1 MVEAGSIIERKS
13 DAESQR
19 AAPAGDELRARLR
32 SMWASVAGAWEKHAA
47 YADERG
53 APITE
58 KMLER
63 TLPKPGERV
72 LELASGPG
80 SVGLAAA
87 AQVTPEGEVVISDVV
102 AEMTA
107 IAAARAETSG
117 LRNVST
123 KVLDLERID
132 EPDSSYDIVLCRE
145 GLMLV
150 PDPARAARE
159 IRRVLRAG
167 GRVAI
172 AVWGP
177 RERNPWLGIVFDTV
191 SAQLGVP
198 TPPPGIPHP
207 FSLDDADRLAE
218 LLSAAGLSDVSVD
231 EVPTPYEAASVDEW
245 WERSS
250 ALAGPLAQK
259 LAQLPEPA
267 AQALRARAA
276 DAARAY
282 QTPSGGL
289 HIPGV
294 SLVAAARRA

>member
-1 MVEAGSIIERKS
+1 MIEQQP
-13 DAESQR
+13 D
-19 AAPAGDELRARLR
+19 APAERGAAGEDLRARLR
-32 SMWASVAGAWEKHAA
+32 GIWASVAGAWEKNAA
-47 YADERG
+47 YLDERG
-53 APITE
+53 APNTE

-63 TLPKPGERV
+63 TLPQPGDRV

-87 AQVTPEGEVVISDVV
+87 RMAPDAEVVISDVV

-107 IAAARAETSG
+107 IAAARAETSE
-117 LRNVST
+117 LPNVST
-123 KVLDLERID
+123 KVLDLERIE
-132 EPDSSYDIVLCRE
+132 EPDSSYDVVLCRE

-150 PDPARAARE
+150 PDPARAVRE

-177 RERNPWLGIVFDTV
+177 RERNPWLGMVFDTV
-191 SAQLGVP
+191 SAQLGAP

-207 FSLDDADRLAE
+207 FSLDDADRLAG
-218 LLSAAGLSDVSVD
+218 LLSAAGLSDVSID

-267 AQALRARAA
+267 RQVLRALAA
-276 DAARAY
+276 DAVRPY

-289 HIPGV
+289 RIPGV
-294 SLVAAARRA
+294 SLVAGARRT